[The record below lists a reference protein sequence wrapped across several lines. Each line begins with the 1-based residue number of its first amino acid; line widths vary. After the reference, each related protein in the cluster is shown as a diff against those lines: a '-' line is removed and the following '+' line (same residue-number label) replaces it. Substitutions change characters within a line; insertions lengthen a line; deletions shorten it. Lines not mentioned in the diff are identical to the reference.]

1 MKAKNYTFS
10 MKFEF
15 VAKDEQDAKDQ
26 FQEMMDEW
34 EVHGI
39 FDVDNWC
46 VDTEDVEISEKITQ

>member
-26 FQEMMDEW
+26 FQEMIDDWEMD
-34 EVHGI
+34 GI
-39 FDVDNWC
+39 FDAKNWN
-46 VDTEDVEISEKITQ
+46 VEVEDVEISELITQ